1 MVITRGLCALC
12 EQTCSAA
19 QLGGALFG
27 RPSPLWTEALSCL
40 RPCRRHSASLN
51 SHTFMKK
58 HSQILRAV
66 NEYEKRHVIPD
77 NPERL
82 TELVG
87 KV

>member
-1 MVITRGLCALC
+1 M
-12 EQTCSAA
+12 
-19 QLGGALFG
+19 
-27 RPSPLWTEALSCL
+27 
-40 RPCRRHSASLN
+40 N